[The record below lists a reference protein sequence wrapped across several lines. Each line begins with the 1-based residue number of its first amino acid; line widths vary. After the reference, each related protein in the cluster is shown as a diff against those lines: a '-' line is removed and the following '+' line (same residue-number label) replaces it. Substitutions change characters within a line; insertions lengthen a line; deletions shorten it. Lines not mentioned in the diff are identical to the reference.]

1 MSTAGSA
8 LKPSSVLSGMLP
20 SPSNFYYQNNDAAED
35 QKNAERTSGSHR
47 RRLLGR
53 MRHHSSCDDQG
64 LSSYPFLMNL
74 DAQATP
80 IERQVDVGHS
90 RNSSA
95 VPRSTSLPK
104 AHLSSHLSHGN
115 LFYGQQPLSAREVA
129 DQNSIA
135 DGSNLREVPTL
146 EAGQKVFGQHFSPEY
161 ELLRREWQSTVEKL
175 NATMNSIK
183 SFWSPELK
191 KERAL
196 RKEEATKLLMLQDQ
210 LKMAVLNSQKQT
222 AVIEQMQAQL
232 RFQCG
237 NTRPMCYVGEE
248 SIPADEFQTV
258 CQERDLYRRDYM
270 LSAEAI
276 KQLEFQLESQRQSLL
291 RKDESVKRL
300 LEAFHSKGLPSGRS
314 SVELELAQSRVLD
327 LEARCNQLESH
338 CTELEAALA
347 KKGYYA
353 QSDKNAVIQKL
364 EADVAHYEQELKR
377 MQSNERDFA
386 DKGAVVVDQEYQRVR
401 LQAEKLELELGQK
414 SIEIQALYTR
424 LSTAEESA
432 SDFKKHLELVKESNA
447 NKEQQLN
454 LLQADI
460 DALRGKLEAK
470 NEQID
475 QKAQQM
481 TELQADKNRITSEL
495 NLLTEQFKLNEV
507 SLSTAEKKIELLE
520 ETIRERDCELE
531 LMRRRINFTPAVIQE
546 KELQDEI
553 TRLNNECNVWRQ
565 QFGEEQERRTLER
578 KSTSEQ
584 HEKEANDLR
593 LAITSLQKE
602 IGDRQVFIESQTE
615 KINDLDRQVTTLHT
629 ENAELRQLTKS
640 NGIDVLK
647 AEIARLN
654 DALLESHSEIDRLL
668 KIVHAMEKE
677 QEDGGGHV
685 NHTQTRRKIT
695 GVLDTV
701 VMHKDKRI
709 EELEEALKES
719 VSITAER
726 EIAVAQHKQLCHQLE
741 QRSAGQ
747 KAQLKALQEQVDQL
761 SSQLKQLMQERQ
773 EKEHTIQTLR
783 MERKRHLEDA
793 MKLKEESLLAAIGE
807 KDAHIAL
814 LESSQSQKSVEEV
827 EHLQRQKDKLL
838 RRLKEVNAQ
847 RINIF
852 NEQSDQLD
860 QLTTELKT
868 SSAVAGTDQPFGKM
882 GVSWVYQYSD
892 PDKAGRYDQ
901 QEMSVVENIIEQ
913 MGATNVGVYSLDAET
928 FYPVAG
934 PASNQKPLHV
944 FHCSDYPAS
953 TFAISGDSADAAYVA
968 ADLMFFQLIKK
979 LQGAYVT
986 KPISKVECRG
996 KKYKLA
1002 DFAIRASV
1010 ASILGSFKAVLV
1022 EIEYTPCIIPSL
1034 CADLMKEFCSDM
1046 LGKMAASP
1054 PAYIAGMRSNQGYA
1068 PIDTM
1073 HQYQYHFQRLRR
1085 TTGTGALSQTCA
1097 ATAE

>member
-135 DGSNLREVPTL
+135 DGSNLCEVPTL

-677 QEDGGGHV
+677 QEDGGG
-685 NHTQTRRKIT
+685 TQTRRKIT
-695 GVLDTV
+695 GVLDVGELPSGASDYQTV

-868 SSAVAGTDQPFGKM
+868 SSAVAGTDQDDDGE
-882 GVSWVYQYSD
+882 D
-892 PDKAGRYDQ
+892 
-901 QEMSVVENIIEQ
+901 VEGIW
-913 MGATNVGVYSLDAET
+913 A
-928 FYPVAG
+928 
-934 PASNQKPLHV
+934 
-944 FHCSDYPAS
+944 
-953 TFAISGDSADAAYVA
+953 
-968 ADLMFFQLIKK
+968 
-979 LQGAYVT
+979 
-986 KPISKVECRG
+986 
-996 KKYKLA
+996 
-1002 DFAIRASV
+1002 
-1010 ASILGSFKAVLV
+1010 
-1022 EIEYTPCIIPSL
+1022 
-1034 CADLMKEFCSDM
+1034 
-1046 LGKMAASP
+1046 
-1054 PAYIAGMRSNQGYA
+1054 
-1068 PIDTM
+1068 
-1073 HQYQYHFQRLRR
+1073 
-1085 TTGTGALSQTCA
+1085 
-1097 ATAE
+1097 

>member
-8 LKPSSVLSGMLP
+8 FQPSMLPGMLP
-20 SPSNFYYQNNDAAED
+20 SPSNFYCRSNGTAED
-35 QKNAERTSGSHR
+35 QKSVERTPGSHR

-80 IERQVDVGHS
+80 VERQVEVGHAGTS
-90 RNSSA
+90 CA
-95 VPRSTSLPK
+95 VPMSTSLPK

-115 LFYGQQPLSAREVA
+115 LFYGQHPLSAREA
-129 DQNSIA
+129 TTNHGSIG
-135 DGSNLREVPTL
+135 DPSNLREAPSL
-146 EAGQKVFGQHFSPEY
+146 DAGQKVFGQHFSPEY
-161 ELLRREWQSTVEKL
+161 ELLRREWQNTVEKL

-196 RKEEATKLLMLQDQ
+196 RKEEAAKLLMLQDQ
-210 LKMAVLNSQKQT
+210 LKVAVLNSQKQG
-222 AVIEQMQAQL
+222 AVIEQLQAQL
-232 RFQCG
+232 RFQCSS
-237 NTRPMCYVGEE
+237 TRPMCYVGED
-248 SIPADEFQTV
+248 SVPTGEFQTV

-270 LSAEAI
+270 LSTEAI
-276 KQLEFQLESQRQSLL
+276 KELEFQLESQRQSLL

-300 LEAFHSKGLPSGRS
+300 LEAYHTKGVPSGRS
-314 SVELELAQSRVLD
+314 SVELEIAQSRVMD
-327 LEARCNQLESH
+327 LEARCSQLESH
-338 CTELEAALA
+338 CTELESALA
-347 KKGYYA
+347 KQGYYG
-353 QSDKNAVIQKL
+353 QSDKNAIIQKL

-386 DKGAVVVDQEYQRVR
+386 DKDAMADQEYQRFR
-401 LQAEKLELELGQK
+401 LQAEKLELELNQK

-481 TELQADKNRITSEL
+481 TELQADKNRLASEL
-495 NLLTEQFKLNEV
+495 NLLGEQFKLNEV

-520 ETIRERDCELE
+520 ETVRERDCELE
-531 LMRRRINFTPAVIQE
+531 LMRRRINYTPAVIQE

-553 TRLNNECNVWRQ
+553 TRLSNECNVWRQ
-565 QFGEEQERRTLER
+565 QYGEEQERRSLER

-615 KINDLDRQVTTLHT
+615 KINDLDRQVDSLRA
-629 ENAELRQLTKS
+629 ENSELRQLTKT
-640 NGIDVLK
+640 NGVDLLK

-654 DALLESHSEIDRLL
+654 DALLESRSEIDRLL

-677 QEDGGGHV
+677 QDEAGAGGS
-685 NHTQTRRKIT
+685 QTRRKVT
-695 GVLDTV
+695 GILDV
-701 VMHKDKRI
+701 GELPSGASEYQALVMHKDKRI

-761 SSQLKQLMQERQ
+761 GAQLKQLKQERQ
-773 EKEHTIQTLR
+773 EKDHTIQSLR

-827 EHLQRQKDKLL
+827 ELLQRQKDKLL

-852 NEQSDQLD
+852 NEHSDQLD
-860 QLTTELKT
+860 QLTMELKT
-868 SSAVAGTDQPFGKM
+868 SSAVTGNDQDDDGE
-882 GVSWVYQYSD
+882 GIW
-892 PDKAGRYDQ
+892 A
-901 QEMSVVENIIEQ
+901 
-913 MGATNVGVYSLDAET
+913 
-928 FYPVAG
+928 
-934 PASNQKPLHV
+934 
-944 FHCSDYPAS
+944 
-953 TFAISGDSADAAYVA
+953 
-968 ADLMFFQLIKK
+968 
-979 LQGAYVT
+979 
-986 KPISKVECRG
+986 
-996 KKYKLA
+996 
-1002 DFAIRASV
+1002 
-1010 ASILGSFKAVLV
+1010 
-1022 EIEYTPCIIPSL
+1022 
-1034 CADLMKEFCSDM
+1034 
-1046 LGKMAASP
+1046 
-1054 PAYIAGMRSNQGYA
+1054 
-1068 PIDTM
+1068 
-1073 HQYQYHFQRLRR
+1073 
-1085 TTGTGALSQTCA
+1085 
-1097 ATAE
+1097 

>member
-8 LKPSSVLSGMLP
+8 LKPSVLSGMLP
-20 SPSNFYYQNNDAAED
+20 SSSNFYYQNSDAAED
-35 QKNAERTSGSHR
+35 QRNAERTSGSHR

-90 RNSSA
+90 RNSGA

-115 LFYGQQPLSAREVA
+115 LFYGQQPLSAREVT

-135 DGSNLREVPTL
+135 DGPNLRDVPSLDT
-146 EAGQKVFGQHFSPEY
+146 GQKVFGQHFSPEY
-161 ELLRREWQSTVEKL
+161 ELLRREWQNTVEKL

-248 SIPADEFQTV
+248 SIPAEEFQTV

-276 KQLEFQLESQRQSLL
+276 KQLEFQLENQRQSLL

-300 LEAFHSKGLPSGRS
+300 LEAFHSKGVPSGRS
-314 SVELELAQSRVLD
+314 LSVELEIAQSRVLD

-338 CTELEAALA
+338 CAELEAALA
-347 KKGYYA
+347 KKGYYG

-364 EADVAHYEQELKR
+364 EADVARYEQELKR

-386 DKGAVVVDQEYQRVR
+386 DKGAVVDQEYQRVR

-481 TELQADKNRITSEL
+481 TDLQADKNRITSEL

-546 KELQDEI
+546 KELQVMSNKSETSLPFGIEETTKYFARIVFIPKKVGEIEQSLQPVLRNEDEI

-565 QFGEEQERRTLER
+565 QFGEEQERRSLER

-615 KINDLDRQVTTLHT
+615 KINDLDRQVGSLRT

-647 AEIARLN
+647 AEIAKLN

-677 QEDGGGHV
+677 QEDGGRHV
-685 NHTQTRRKIT
+685 NELRVYMYVFTTKLIAAPKQGERSREFWTLASCPPEPKI
-695 GVLDTV
+695 LCLIQTV

-852 NEQSDQLD
+852 NEQGDQLD

-868 SSAVAGTDQPFGKM
+868 SSAVAANDQDDDGE
-882 GVSWVYQYSD
+882 D
-892 PDKAGRYDQ
+892 
-901 QEMSVVENIIEQ
+901 VEGIW
-913 MGATNVGVYSLDAET
+913 A
-928 FYPVAG
+928 
-934 PASNQKPLHV
+934 
-944 FHCSDYPAS
+944 
-953 TFAISGDSADAAYVA
+953 
-968 ADLMFFQLIKK
+968 
-979 LQGAYVT
+979 
-986 KPISKVECRG
+986 
-996 KKYKLA
+996 
-1002 DFAIRASV
+1002 
-1010 ASILGSFKAVLV
+1010 
-1022 EIEYTPCIIPSL
+1022 
-1034 CADLMKEFCSDM
+1034 
-1046 LGKMAASP
+1046 
-1054 PAYIAGMRSNQGYA
+1054 
-1068 PIDTM
+1068 
-1073 HQYQYHFQRLRR
+1073 
-1085 TTGTGALSQTCA
+1085 
-1097 ATAE
+1097 